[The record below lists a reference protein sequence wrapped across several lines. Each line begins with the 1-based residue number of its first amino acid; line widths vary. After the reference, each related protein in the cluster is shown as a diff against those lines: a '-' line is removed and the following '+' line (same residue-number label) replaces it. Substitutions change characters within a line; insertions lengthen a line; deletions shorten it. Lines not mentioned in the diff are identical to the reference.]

1 MGLRWGGT
9 GRPPLALGTAGAI
22 RLYKTD
28 TGYRARVLV
37 RDYDG
42 RVRALERRAAS
53 KTAVERALKLAL
65 RDRAPT
71 QARSEITGDSRV
83 SALAEVWYA
92 GLADLSPIT
101 LQAYR
106 DRLDRQILP
115 ASASCGSGS

>member
-1 MGLRWGGT
+1 M
-9 GRPPLALGTAGAI
+9 GRPPLALGTADAI

-53 KTAVERALKLAL
+53 KTAAERALKLAL

-71 QARSEITGDSRV
+71 
-83 SALAEVWYA
+83 
-92 GLADLSPIT
+92 
-101 LQAYR
+101 
-106 DRLDRQILP
+106 
-115 ASASCGSGS
+115 